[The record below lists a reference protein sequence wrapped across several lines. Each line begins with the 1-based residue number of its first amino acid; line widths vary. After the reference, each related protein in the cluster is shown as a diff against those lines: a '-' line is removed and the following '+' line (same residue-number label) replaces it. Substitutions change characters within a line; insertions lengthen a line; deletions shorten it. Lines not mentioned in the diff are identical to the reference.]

1 MMETCCEFIHIKKNG
16 ADGTAYPLTKGTVM
30 LGRFAFLSSIWI
42 YIYIL
47 SFCSDKECDFRI
59 QLPSVCDKHVKI
71 DIDGNGK
78 VNDFTNQ

>member
-1 MMETCCEFIHIKKNG
+1 MVQMGPPTHSLREQWCLEG
-16 ADGTAYPLTKGTVM
+16 L
-30 LGRFAFLSSIWI
+30 RFYLVYEYIFI